1 MSEPTSSSSASTSA
15 SASAS
20 ATATPTTI
28 SADTLRNFNPTRI
41 LSESTSTGSIYVL
54 GTLGLSSDDVPTI
67 VHLQKTVLASD
78 QVGSAVK
85 GLERLDVFLE
95 NAPYFSAHGWLQ
107 TPATRSADLAIKII
121 HPATQAHIDK
131 YSAQER
137 YIVTETKEVYD
148 TVVREYM
155 DSFDE
160 KRLAW
165 VYAILEGRKEA
176 ERVLYRQEGEDG
188 FVLLPDLK
196 WDQTSMSALYLTV
209 LVQTRSI
216 STLRDLTR
224 AHIPLLQSI
233 KQKTYETVKAK
244 FGVSSNKLLLFVHY
258 QPSYYHFHVHVVHVA
273 HEAFAGILVGQAHM
287 LEDLITLLEL
297 SPLEGPSILA
307 QKTYTYPLGAEH
319 GLYAGMI
326 KAGALASE

>member
-1 MSEPTSSSSASTSA
+1 MSSSSSNPATTTDSQRISASTLRA
-15 SASAS
+15 F
-20 ATATPTTI
+20 TPT
-28 SADTLRNFNPTRI
+28 RV

-54 GTLGLSSDDVPTI
+54 GTLSDSPTI

-78 QVGSAVK
+78 QVEGVVS
-85 GLERLDVFLE
+85 GLDRLDVFLE

-107 TPATRSADLAIKII
+107 TPPTRSADLAIKII
-121 HPATQAHIDK
+121 HPATEAHIRK
-131 YSAQER
+131 YSTQER
-137 YIVTETKEVYD
+137 YVVTETREVYD
-148 TVVREYM
+148 TVVKRYIG
-155 DSFDE
+155 SFDE
-160 KRLAW
+160 SRLAW

-176 ERVLYRQEGEDG
+176 DRVLYRQEGEDG

-209 LVQTRSI
+209 LVHTRRI

-233 KQKTYETVKAK
+233 KQKTFETVRAK
-244 FGVSSNKLLLFVHY
+244 YDVPASKLRLFVHY
-258 QPSYYHFHVHVVHVA
+258 QPSYYHFHVHVVHVD
-273 HEAFAGILVGQAHM
+273 HEASAGMLVGQAHM

-297 SPLEGPSILA
+297 SPADGPSILA

-326 KAGALASE
+326 QAGVLVAQPEKAAAAI